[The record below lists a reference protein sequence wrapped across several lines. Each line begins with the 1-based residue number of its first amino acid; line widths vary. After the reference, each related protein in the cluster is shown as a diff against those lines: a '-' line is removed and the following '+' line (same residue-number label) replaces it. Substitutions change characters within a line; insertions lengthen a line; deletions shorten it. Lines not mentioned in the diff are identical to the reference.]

1 MLYILYLG
9 RHAQLWLVVLFC
21 FVSQARADNYYKI
34 REFTLAD
41 GLTQEHFG
49 DIIQDTSGYLWI
61 ASWTGLVRYDG
72 YRFDTF
78 KPSDKPTS
86 TNRILNMRM
95 GTDGQKLYCETYNR
109 RIYVFDIRK
118 CRFTQFLDKRP
129 AGWPNSREFVRL
141 ESYKATESLK
151 SKYAAAKSFSVDR
164 EGDVWIRTDRSLAM
178 MSVHERF
185 YEWVDP
191 KGDGSS
197 RAFLVDRK
205 KRLWQGYKSGLLKV
219 GRQYLSSSGRLS
231 DRKVAFSHRG
241 IYAIHETADGRIF
254 VGTKGDG
261 LFVLKP
267 DGDIGFSVVQF
278 RHDPN
283 NPQSLRSNC
292 IYDIA
297 QDVGKGGVCIATWGG
312 GVCLFD
318 GSTRFKRL
326 TDGFDGEAAKA
337 RSVAFTT
344 DGTLVVGT
352 ADGLVVV
359 SDMGRCRRLLIGSD
373 VMGVT
378 VKGNRLFVA
387 VYGAGLFEFDLNTI
401 WLERPRFKD
410 YHIVGND
417 YSNIVSMIRQ
427 QDILWLFS
435 ELSVVRLSLRNGV
448 YTVLDVQ
455 SLGERIFFTE
465 AVPALISQ
473 GRIVVGTERGA
484 MLLDTRRVGKRPKK
498 RHIFITG
505 IQYQGDNYFHST
517 NDIDTLVVN
526 PDRRSFALSLST
538 LDLGRSKQIG
548 FMYRMDGVDND
559 WNYLLQS
566 NTLRYSGLQPGKYV
580 LRIKSSSANGF
591 WFDNERR
598 LVVEVVPTL
607 RETSW
612 FKILLILGG
621 FSIAGGILLV
631 WLHVRKMHIR
641 QRQLE
646 AYCKKLLAEEK
657 GIEPKENRKATM
669 VEAPEMSDSDKDFLD
684 RFLSFFNRHLSDCDV
699 TVADYAQALN
709 MSHSAFYR
717 RVKQLTGT
725 TPVEFVNSLR
735 VQAAT
740 KLFDD
745 GERMVAEVAY
755 KTGFSDPK
763 YFSKCFKKK
772 VGLSPSEY
780 IKQMG

>member
-1 MLYILYLG
+1 MLYILYIG
-9 RHAQLWLVVLFC
+9 RHAQLWLVVLCC
-21 FVSQARADNYYKI
+21 FVSQARADSYYKI
-34 REFTLAD
+34 REFALAD

-78 KPSDKPTS
+78 RPSDKPTS

-95 GTDGQKLYCETYNR
+95 GMDGQKIYCETYNR
-109 RIYVFDIRK
+109 HIYVFDIRQ
-118 CRFTQFLDKRP
+118 CRFTQLLSKRP

-151 SKYAAAKSFSVDR
+151 NKYAAARSFSVDR
-164 EGDVWIRTDRSLAM
+164 EGNVWIRTDRSLAM

-185 YEWVDP
+185 YEWADP
-191 KGDGSS
+191 KENGSS

-219 GRQYLSSSGRLS
+219 GRQYLSPSGRLS
-231 DRKVAFSHRG
+231 DRKVAFSRRG

-267 DGDIGFSVVQF
+267 DGDIGFSAIQL

-283 NPQSLRSNC
+283 NPQSLSSDC

-297 QDVGKGGVCIATWGG
+297 QDVGKRGIYIATWGG

-318 GSTRFKRL
+318 GSERFKRL
-326 TDGFDGEAAKA
+326 TDGFDSEAAKA
-337 RSVAFTT
+337 RSVVFTT
-344 DGTLVVGT
+344 DGTLLAGT

-359 SDMGRCRRLLIGSD
+359 SVMGRCRRLLIGSD

-378 VKGNRLFVA
+378 AMGNRLFVA

-401 WLERPRFKD
+401 WQEQPRFKD
-410 YHIVGND
+410 YHIAGND

-427 QDILWLFS
+427 KDILWLFS

-455 SLGERIFFTE
+455 SLGERIYFTE

-473 GRIVVGTERGA
+473 GRIVVGTERGT

-498 RHIFITG
+498 RCILVTG
-505 IQYQGDNYFHST
+505 IQYQGDNYFHPT

-538 LDLGRSKQIG
+538 LDLGYSKQIG
-548 FMYRMDGVDND
+548 FMYRMDGVDDD

-612 FKILLILGG
+612 FKLLLFFGG
-621 FSIAGGILLV
+621 FLIVGGILLV

-646 AYCKKLLAEEK
+646 AYCKKLLAEGD

-669 VEAPEMSDSDKDFLD
+669 VETPEMSDSDKDFLD

-717 RVKQLTGT
+717 RVKQLTGS